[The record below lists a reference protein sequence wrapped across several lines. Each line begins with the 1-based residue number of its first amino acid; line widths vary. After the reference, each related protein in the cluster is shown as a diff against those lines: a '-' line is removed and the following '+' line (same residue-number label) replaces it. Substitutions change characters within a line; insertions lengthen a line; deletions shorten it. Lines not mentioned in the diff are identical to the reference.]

1 MDSGKIILEIKGLEL
16 AVLEFSFFPIVMGI
30 LRKQGI

>member
-16 AVLEFSFFPIVMGI
+16 AVLEFSFSPTVMGI
-30 LRKQGI
+30 LRK